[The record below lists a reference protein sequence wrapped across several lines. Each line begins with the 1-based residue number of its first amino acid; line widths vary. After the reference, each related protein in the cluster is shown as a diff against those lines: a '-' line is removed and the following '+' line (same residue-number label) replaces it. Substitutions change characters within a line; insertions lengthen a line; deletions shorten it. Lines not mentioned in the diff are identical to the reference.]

1 MENNHIYE
9 TLIIGSGPCGVGC
22 ACKLHEA
29 GIDFAVIESYIPGG
43 KVNICPRVDNYPREF
58 QIPGP
63 DLAMKFAKR
72 LMDLKAPFIN
82 KEVVSLTKESDLFN
96 IELKDGSVLQSKTV
110 LIASGTKERKL
121 GLEKEEEFLGHGISY
136 CAICD
141 GHFFRG
147 KDIVVVGGGNSALKE
162 AIYLTNLAN
171 HVTLVHRRNEF
182 RGLNK
187 LVDEFKAKPNTTVLT
202 PYIPVKIL
210 GEDKVEG
217 LVIEN
222 RETQQQM
229 TVVAD
234 GFFPLVGQIPNTQFV
249 KIPGVLN
256 EWGTIEQTK
265 TKETTCPGLY
275 AGGDILN
282 REVRQIFLSE
292 TDGMTAAKGI
302 IAFLRG
308 ENEK

>member
-22 ACKLHEA
+22 ACKLKEA

-43 KVNICPRVDNYPREF
+43 KVNIAPRVDNYPHEF

-63 DLAMKFAKR
+63 DLAMKFAER
-72 LMDLKAPFIN
+72 LMALKAPFIN
-82 KEVVSLTKESDLFN
+82 KEVVSLTKDDELFN
-96 IELKDGSVLQSKTV
+96 VELKDGTVLKSKTV
-110 LIASGTKERKL
+110 LLASGTKERKI
-121 GLEKEEEFLGHGISY
+121 GLEKEDELLGHGISY

-162 AIYLTNLAN
+162 AIYLAHICS
-171 HVTLVHRRNEF
+171 HVTIVHRRNEF
-182 RGLNK
+182 RGLTH
-187 LVDEFKAKPNTTVLT
+187 LVDELKAMDNTTILT
-202 PYIPVKIL
+202 PYVPVKIV

-217 LVIEN
+217 LIIKN
-222 RETQQQM
+222 RETEEEM
-229 TVVAD
+229 TLKVE

-265 TKETTCPGLY
+265 TKETTCKGLY

-282 REVRQIFLSE
+282 REVRQIFLAE
-292 TDGMTAAKGI
+292 TDGRIAATNI
-302 IAFLRG
+302 IKALRG
-308 ENEK
+308 E